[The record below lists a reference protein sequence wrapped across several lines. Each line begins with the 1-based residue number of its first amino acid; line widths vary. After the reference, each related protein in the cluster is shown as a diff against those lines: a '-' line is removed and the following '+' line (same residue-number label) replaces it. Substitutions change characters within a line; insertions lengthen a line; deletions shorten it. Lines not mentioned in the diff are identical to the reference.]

1 MTRVGDIVDPNETRG
16 DLVARGYS
24 ESDATSAIAFAVWL
38 RRGDLET
45 GVLVGLITAQC
56 AAIYQLSPPAGIF
69 DPADLFRRAASR
81 ADGPEDVSPK
91 EGTEPSGA

>member
-1 MTRVGDIVDPNETRG
+1 MRSPLGFPGADDPAYASEFG
-16 DLVARGYS
+16 DLAGLCAAF
-24 ESDATSAIAFAVWL
+24 EAAFADDDFDGCL
-38 RRGDLET
+38 LL
-45 GVLVGLITAQC
+45 LVGLITAQC